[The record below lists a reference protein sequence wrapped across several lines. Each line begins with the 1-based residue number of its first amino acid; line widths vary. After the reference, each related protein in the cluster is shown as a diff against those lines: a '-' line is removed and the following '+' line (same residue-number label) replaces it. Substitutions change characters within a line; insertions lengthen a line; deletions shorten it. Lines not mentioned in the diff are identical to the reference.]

1 MTYSASVVT
10 MIPAC
15 CHLPLWL
22 LASIAAEHLAGSR
35 PRCPLAHNPHLLPH
49 TRLPPQPI
57 MLGDAALANS
67 FAQRMLARGVYVVGF
82 SYPVVPRGKAR
93 IRVQLSAAHTADQLD
108 TAITAFVDTG
118 RELGVI

>member
-1 MTYSASVVT
+1 MSWKCVHVLVVHT
-10 MIPAC
+10 CSMVGI
-15 CHLPLWL
+15 LPLWL
-22 LASIAAEHLAGSR
+22 LASHAAEHLAGTR
-35 PRCPLAHNPHLLPH
+35 PSCPSQPTPLCPL
-49 TRLPPQPI
+49 QPI

-93 IRVQLSAAHTADQLD
+93 IRVQLSAAHTDDQLA
-108 TAITAFVDTG
+108 TAISAFVDTG